1 MHKHSIAIVHVY
13 TNTLERTHTHIP
25 GPSLALLH
33 SAGMSV
39 WRQAVV
45 CAPGMRNLTSG
56 LEFEPPHSSSLFQ
69 RYALRAGPGFAQQS
83 TPETER
89 LI

>member
-1 MHKHSIAIVHVY
+1 MNEHTY
-13 TNTLERTHTHIP
+13 TQASYTQIP
-25 GPSLALLH
+25 CPLLALIR

-56 LEFEPPHSSSLFQ
+56 LEFEPPHSSSLLLEI
-69 RYALRAGPGFAQQS
+69 YAQRAGLTLPSRVKVKQ
-83 TPETER
+83 
-89 LI
+89 